1 VLEDRDP
8 PKSLLLAESGDLD
21 APYVGRVPAD
31 GVTCKQLASV
41 LKTELEKEYY
51 YQATVIIGLESSAR
65 RAGRVYVWG
74 QVRNR
79 GPIDLAPNESL
90 TVAQAILKAG
100 GFVEGANKKK
110 VKVVRGGADGSAKE
124 SFELNMAEILDDGKT
139 EKDVPLRPD
148 DFVIVP

>member
-1 VLEDRDP
+1 VLAD
-8 PKSLLLAESGDLD
+8 SGDLD
-21 APYVGRVPAD
+21 APYAGRVPAA
-31 GVTCKQLASV
+31 GETCKQLASA
-41 LKTELEKEYY
+41 LKTELEKDYY

-65 RAGRVYVWG
+65 REGKVYVWG

-90 TVAQAILKAG
+90 TAGQAILRAG
-100 GFVEGANKKK
+100 GFADGANRKK

-124 SFELNMAEILDDGKT
+124 SFELNMAEILDEGKT